1 MTSSLTDLQIEVLH
15 LFFEL
20 PESDG
25 FVLAGGAALLAHEL
39 TERPTYDLDFFS
51 SRGGETVS
59 EARDAIERVAERR
72 GWTVERIQDA
82 PTFCRLQITGMD
94 DRLIVDLAI
103 DSPPTHATV
112 STPVGPSY
120 DPAELAGR
128 KMLALFDRA
137 EARDFADVY
146 RLAARF
152 GREGLLN
159 RAAEVDLGFDRGV
172 LATMI
177 RSLDRFGDSEI
188 PVPEE
193 SVAEL
198 REYFRDWADELE

>member
-1 MTSSLTDLQIEVLH
+1 M
-15 LFFEL
+15 
-20 PESDG
+20 
-25 FVLAGGAALLAHEL
+25 LAGGAALLAHEL

-51 SRGGETVS
+51 SRGGEAVS
-59 EARDAIERVAERR
+59 EARDAIERLAERR
-72 GWTVERIQDA
+72 GWTTERIQDA

-94 DRLIVDLAI
+94 DQLIVDLAI
-103 DSPPTHATV
+103 DSPPAHATV
-112 STPVGPSY
+112 TTAVGPSY
-120 DPAELAGR
+120 APTELAGR

-146 RLAARF
+146 RLAGQF
-152 GREGLLN
+152 GREELLV

-188 PVPEE
+188 PVPDE
-193 SVAEL
+193 SVATL
-198 REYFRDWADELE
+198 REYFRHWAADLEEE